1 MTDLPLRRE
10 DRTMRDPKKQAQEEA
25 KEVIN
30 ERYGKNRSRQFTLDD
45 WSEICEG
52 MEVITDPKKLE
63 VFVGYLGNRLWNIL
77 INTIWDFEKGAARV
91 KARVQVLEERPVI
104 RLEVNNRVYPEALYG
119 QLITEGVRFGQ
130 YSEDGCIDII
140 LDRLVRKM
148 YQRGLP
154 TKYDELN
161 LKFVDIAN
169 GTSLRRAIRDSLRF
183 IVEEYDY
190 VNLREDG
197 VLCL

>member
-1 MTDLPLRRE
+1 MK
-10 DRTMRDPKKQAQEEA
+10 DPKKQAQAQEREREEVA
-25 KEVIN
+25 KEKEVVN
-30 ERYGKNRSRQFTLDD
+30 ELYGKNRSRQFTLDD

-52 MEVITDPKKLE
+52 MEVITDPKKME
-63 VFVGYLGNRLWNIL
+63 VFAGYLGNRLWNIL

-140 LDRLVRKM
+140 FERLVRKM

-197 VLCL
+197 VLIL